1 MLRSGNDVGT
11 LFSEL
16 ASLGALPPVPRVY
29 ADANVPA
36 GLVAFMRVR
45 LGWDVL
51 FVVEHDD
58 LRRAPDRRHFE
69 LARQLGRTLVTLD
82 RDYLDERRYP
92 SAESGGVIVLWAP
105 NETLLARTLRIVDA
119 RVFTRSGSG
128 EAPAQPLDGRKLVA
142 DPEWVE
148 A

>member
-1 MLRSGNDVGT
+1 MGT

-36 GLVAFMRVR
+36 GLVVFMRAT

-51 FVVEHDD
+51 FVVEHQD

-69 LARQLGRTLVTLD
+69 LARQLGRTLLTLD

-105 NETLLARTLRIVDA
+105 NETLLARTLRLVDA
-119 RVFTRSGSG
+119 RVFTRSEAG
-128 EAPAQPLDGRKLVA
+128 EAPVLPLDGRKLVA

>member
-1 MLRSGNDVGT
+1 MRT
-11 LFSEL
+11 LSSEL
-16 ASLGALPPVPRVY
+16 ASLGVLPPAPRIY

-36 GLVAFMRVR
+36 GLVAFMRGT
-45 LGWDVL
+45 LKWDVL

-58 LRRAPDRRHFE
+58 LRRAPDRRHFA

-82 RDYLDERRYP
+82 RDYLDERRFP
-92 SAESGGVIVLWAP
+92 IAECAGLIVIWAP
-105 NETLLARTLRIVDA
+105 NERLLARTLRQIDA
-119 RVFTRSGSG
+119 RVFRRDDAGV
-128 EAPAQPLDGRKLVA
+128 APALPLDGRKLVA